1 MIKSMTGYGRAVETV
16 NGREF
21 TVELRS
27 VNNRYLDCTVKL
39 PRSLSFAEEAVKQA
53 VKASV
58 SRGKVDVYITVKSEN
73 ADDTKISLNTA
84 VVEGYL
90 AAMRQMVESYGV
102 KDDISVSTLSR
113 MNDVF
118 TVEKPEVDEEQLK
131 ADMMG
136 VLDKA
141 LAGYDA
147 MRCTEGA
154 ALDKDLRSRGE
165 TILELVSQVEAGN
178 GQTVIDYR
186 TRLENKLREVLAN
199 TAIDESRILTEAAIF
214 ADKVAVDEETVRL
227 RSHLSQMEELL
238 ANDKYDYTHPQ
249 SMPDGSLYYIR
260 RPYRTG
266 QKRSSPFG
274 CLLDILLL
282 PFRLL
287 GALFGF
293 LNVFSA
299 KYSGKTLS
307 GGRDVKNR
315 DEQQMFIDGNLIQAE
330 KELQANR
337 KRGEANPGIIPHT
350 WELRRR
356 DANGNDTLIRAGVA
370 AFRADRTSGE
380 LLFSNGSAILRRTP
394 DGKESK
400 VLDAQGVSFIC

>member
-58 SRGKVDVYITVKSEN
+58 SRGKVDVFITVKSEN
-73 ADDTKISLNTA
+73 TDDTKISLNTA

-90 AAMRQMVESYGV
+90 TAMRQMVDAYGI

-118 TVEKPEVDEEQLK
+118 TVEKPEVDEQQLK
-131 ADMMG
+131 ADLMG

-165 TILELVSQVEAGN
+165 TILELVVQVEAGN
-178 GQTVIDYR
+178 SQTVIDYR
-186 TRLENKLREVLAN
+186 ARLYNKLKEVLAN

-227 RSHLSQMEELL
+227 RSHLQQM
-238 ANDKYDYTHPQ
+238 NT
-249 SMPDGSLYYIR
+249 M
-260 RPYRTG
+260 
-266 QKRSSPFG
+266 
-274 CLLDILLL
+274 
-282 PFRLL
+282 
-287 GALFGF
+287 
-293 LNVFSA
+293 
-299 KYSGKTLS
+299 LS
-307 GGRDVKNR
+307 GGGAVGRKLDFLLQEMNREANTIGSKCTDVKLAR
-315 DEQQMFIDGNLIQAE
+315 IVVDIKAELEKIREQTQNIE
-330 KELQANR
+330 
-337 KRGEANPGIIPHT
+337 
-350 WELRRR
+350 
-356 DANGNDTLIRAGVA
+356 
-370 AFRADRTSGE
+370 
-380 LLFSNGSAILRRTP
+380 
-394 DGKESK
+394 
-400 VLDAQGVSFIC
+400 